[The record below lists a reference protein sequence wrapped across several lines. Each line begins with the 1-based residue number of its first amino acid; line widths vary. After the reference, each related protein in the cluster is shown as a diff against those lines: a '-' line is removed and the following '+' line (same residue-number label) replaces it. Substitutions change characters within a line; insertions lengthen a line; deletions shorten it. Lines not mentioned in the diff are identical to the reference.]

1 MLLGLA
7 FWSLTLRI
15 LELILA
21 IGLALFLVY
30 LAFMAIIFVGTISYW
45 LIVKWRQTAE
55 ISDYDIINVPPTEIS
70 KKTLF
75 TE

>member
-21 IGLALFLVY
+21 IGLAFFLVY
-30 LAFMAIIFVGTISYW
+30 LAFMAIIFVGTIII
-45 LIVKWRQTAE
+45 LACRKMA
-55 ISDYDIINVPPTEIS
+55 SDRRN
-70 KKTLF
+70 KRL
-75 TE
+75 